1 MEEGKGSR
9 KTPRSGLQG
18 SFVTGAIALVFLI
31 IGYETALFVH
41 KAATL
46 RIEAHRDHPD
56 TVYVIDSALAAALL
70 DIELPVGDEGFP
82 EGASTLF
89 SATEGNP
96 SPSSTKPL
104 PSRAS
109 TFSFS
114 TEGVPSSTKS
124 RPIIIRK
131 SAAHSP
137 AVEQVRA
144 ARRPVESFRFNP
156 NTVSLEDLQR
166 LGFSARQ
173 AQAIDNYRAKGGR
186 FRRPEDFA
194 RSYVVADSVFAR
206 LKPFIDIPKL
216 NLNQADSV
224 ALLDL
229 PGIGPWYAGAIVR
242 YRQRLRG
249 FSTSRQLLEIYR
261 FDEEKYQG
269 LADLIVCPAPAPYPL
284 WTLPEAELAEH
295 PYLSRAEAHGV
306 VLYREHHPA
315 EQCTLEGLKQ
325 AGVLSEEHAGKWDQC
340 VIASP

>member
-70 DIELPVGDEGFP
+70 ADNGLRAVNERD
-82 EGASTLF
+82 
-89 SATEGNP
+89 GNTPSVAKEKDDDGGRDGNTPSVANKKVDAPSGVFP
-96 SPSSTKPL
+96 SPSTS
-104 PSRAS
+104 
-109 TFSFS
+109 
-114 TEGVPSSTKS
+114 S

-131 SAAHSP
+131 TAPHTP

-249 FSTSRQLLEIYR
+249 FSTPRQLLEIYR